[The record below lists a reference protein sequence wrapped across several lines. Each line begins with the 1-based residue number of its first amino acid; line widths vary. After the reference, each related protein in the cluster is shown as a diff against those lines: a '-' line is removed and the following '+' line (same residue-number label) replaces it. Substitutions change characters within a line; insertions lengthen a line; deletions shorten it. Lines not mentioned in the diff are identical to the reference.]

1 MAFLALENWQGL
13 WAIAHEVC
21 PRGGRIVRRWNP
33 GKRPQERMVAQEK
46 HGVGVGVGVG
56 GLTTDGGNAAYR
68 PTCTGADNAGEGF
81 SSRTDLKVEVPCL
94 GKRQVNGNTETVA
107 ASL

>member
-1 MAFLALENWQGL
+1 MEEESREAPAGEDGG
-13 WAIAHEVC
+13 
-21 PRGGRIVRRWNP
+21 PREARGRGRGR
-33 GKRPQERMVAQEK
+33 G
-46 HGVGVGVGVG
+46 G